1 MLAVFINI
9 IDNMKT
15 DKKFTFTVTQL
26 LRTSKTKKTLGHGDG
41 CCYWSY
47 KHYLKLTKPDSIRNI
62 RKTVTVD
69 LSKASQTSVF

>member
-26 LRTSKTKKTLGHGDG
+26 LRTSKPR
-41 CCYWSY
+41 
-47 KHYLKLTKPDSIRNI
+47 KHWD
-62 RKTVTVD
+62 TVTGVVTG
-69 LSKASQTSVF
+69 LINII